1 MKDLILAIDQGTTGT
16 TALLV
21 DASVTVLGTCNVE
34 FPNHYPKPG
43 EVEHDVS
50 EIWTSVRASVEGV
63 LAKTGVNPERI
74 AGIGITI
81 NGKPLFFGIKRQAR
95 PRTVH
100 WCGRIDAQRTY
111 VRP

>member
-34 FPNHYPKPG
+34 FPNHCQNL
-43 EVEHDVS
+43 ERWRHDVS
-50 EIWTSVRASVEGV
+50 GPDSVRASVERV

-74 AGIGITI
+74 AGIGIAI